1 MAEFNIGQVK
11 EIGSSGKAWM
21 GYNSRNIADLLFE
34 ELEKAQNSIQISS
47 FSTGNDTDVMN
58 RFFDLLEKKLK
69 DTTFE
74 ISMIVNDDGKKNSHN
89 AL

>member
-47 FSTGNDTDVMN
+47 F
-58 RFFDLLEKKLK
+58 
-69 DTTFE
+69 
-74 ISMIVNDDGKKNSHN
+74 
-89 AL
+89 